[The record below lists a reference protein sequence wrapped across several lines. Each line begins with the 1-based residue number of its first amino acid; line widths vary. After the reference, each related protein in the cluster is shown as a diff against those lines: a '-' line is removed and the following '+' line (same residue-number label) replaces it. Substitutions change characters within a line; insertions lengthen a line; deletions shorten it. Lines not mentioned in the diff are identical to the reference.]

1 MNKNILKKNLPS
13 FCTSNFDVL
22 KIIMLFSKFNNLP
35 ILIES
40 TSNQVNQNGG
50 YTGLTPS
57 KFAKKVYSLSSSL
70 KLNKKKIL
78 LGGDHLGPLPWKNL
92 SKKKALANA
101 KILVKNCLKAKYKK
115 IHIDTA
121 IICKD
126 EKKITRADIISRCK
140 LILNNI
146 KDKELKNTFLVVGT
160 EVPFAGGG
168 QNSKIVPT
176 KISSIKEEYDQYK
189 ILFDNRKLIKNKK
202 FSMVIEPGI
211 EFFHN
216 KVKRTNL
223 KDFKKKLN
231 FSKKNKFSYEAHS
244 SDYQKEK
251 DLRKL
256 VKNNFQFLKVGP
268 ELTYFFSKSIFAME
282 NIEKKLFKRVSN
294 LKYKFDKVMK
304 NNKKYWKLYYR
315 GKPAK
320 IEYLKFNSYLDRIRY
335 YWNFSEINKS
345 KLILE
350 SNINKIEN
358 NIFLRVFKLNKK
370 QILIKKKLNLKNFDM
385 IVYIFLSK
393 TLEKYYR
400 ACGFKTKN

>member
-223 KDFKKKLN
+223 TIL
-231 FSKKNKFSYEAHS
+231 
-244 SDYQKEK
+244 
-251 DLRKL
+251 KL
-256 VKNNFQFLKVGP
+256 VR
-268 ELTYFFSKSIFAME
+268 S
-282 NIEKKLFKRVSN
+282 
-294 LKYKFDKVMK
+294 
-304 NNKKYWKLYYR
+304 
-315 GKPAK
+315 
-320 IEYLKFNSYLDRIRY
+320 
-335 YWNFSEINKS
+335 
-345 KLILE
+345 
-350 SNINKIEN
+350 
-358 NIFLRVFKLNKK
+358 
-370 QILIKKKLNLKNFDM
+370 
-385 IVYIFLSK
+385 
-393 TLEKYYR
+393 
-400 ACGFKTKN
+400 